1 MEIVKKQTFS
11 ETFSVYLDRRMVRI
25 LLLGIISGFPW
36 VLIGSSLSLWL
47 KEDGISR
54 ATIGWAGLIFGV
66 YAINFLWAPLIDRIR
81 IPWLT
86 SKIGHRRGWI
96 VTMQFVILLSLIC
109 WFFLDPLGNGF
120 SFEIL
125 RTGKTFSMSG
135 LGVIIL
141 FGLII
146 AIASATQDIT
156 VDALRIEQIGEN
168 EGMSMQAGAAMAV
181 VGWWT
186 GYKLG
191 GVVALNCAALFETG
205 GYLGISFIS
214 IPIPAIENY
223 WQATFLVLSVVIILC
238 NIGLMFV
245 HEPQPTERQIAQR
258 KTDQVIEEKLSSSGK
273 KSYLKII
280 GGILFIFFIAH
291 FLPKIVA
298 INLFPFLGSKI
309 FYNIIIP
316 VLLGILGFALLNVD
330 SKWGKRTA
338 AWISGTIGGPF
349 VSFFKRNEI
358 SGKESISTEEKT
370 LLWFLMHFFELSWK
384 FIKKYRI
391 AFYILGFIFLFKIGE
406 AFLGRMSIVFYKEI
420 GFTKGDIALYSKG
433 IGWITTVVFTLLG
446 GIFAIRSGVVK
457 AMFIS
462 GILMALTNLLF
473 SFLAWYINVPDLHFT
488 WLYGKIWIWGATIVI
503 VSGVIIVAV
512 RSILEKFSKS
522 NKRTLGITAVIFI
535 GTLIITVTRPALDS
549 AEIDSTRLAFAVAV
563 LLDDIAAAFATVAFV
578 AFISL
583 LIDRTYTA
591 TQYALLAS
599 IGTLGRTTLAA
610 SSGWMVDTLEK
621 GGNLILFSRFSL
633 SIPSVENPWEVFFV
647 ITAIMV
653 IPSLICLW
661 FIRNKLK
668 LQ

>member
-1 MEIVKKQTFS
+1 MEIVKKQTLS

-120 SFEIL
+120 SFDIL

-191 GVVALNCAALFETG
+191 GVVALNAAQYFQNAG
-205 GYLGISFIS
+205 
-214 IPIPAIENY
+214 IENY
-223 WQATFLVLSVVIILC
+223 WQTTFLVLGIIIIAC

-258 KTDQVIEEKLSSSGK
+258 QTDQMIEEKLGSSGVIA
-273 KSYLKII
+273 KII
-280 GGILFIFFIAH
+280 
-291 FLPKIVA
+291 
-298 INLFPFLGSKI
+298 
-309 FYNIIIP
+309 
-316 VLLGILGFALLNVD
+316 
-330 SKWGKRTA
+330 
-338 AWISGTIGGPF
+338 AWISGTIAGPII
-349 VSFFKRNEI
+349 SFFKRN
-358 SGKESISTEEKT
+358 G
-370 LLWFLMHFFELSWK
+370 LA
-384 FIKKYRI
+384 I
-391 AFYILGFIFLFKIGE
+391 ALGILGFVFLFKIGE
-406 AFLGRMSIVFYKEI
+406 AFLGRMSIVFYKEM
-420 GFTKGDIALYSKG
+420 GFSKGDIALYSKG

-446 GIFAIRSGVVK
+446 GLFAIRSGVVK

-462 GILMALTNLLF
+462 GILMAATNLLF
-473 SFLAWYINVPDLHFT
+473 AA
-488 WLYGKIWIWGATIVI
+488 LYWSGK
-503 VSGVIIVAV
+503 SE
-512 RSILEKFSKS
+512 L
-522 NKRTLGITAVIFI
+522 L
-535 GTLIITVTRPALDS
+535 
-549 AEIDSTRLAFAVAV
+549 FAVTV

-578 AFISL
+578 DFISL
-583 LIDRTYTA
+583 LVDRTYTA

-610 SSGWMVDTLEK
+610 SSGELVDWLN
-621 GGNLILFSRFSL
+621 GDWGI
-633 SIPSVENPWEVFFV
+633 FFV
-647 ITAIMV
+647 ITTVMV
-653 IPSLICLW
+653 IPSLILLW